1 MKFYSIFHL
10 NLMFSSIREDQ
21 RSEVIKKCYWPLL
34 KLCENN
40 YKIGIELTGN
50 SLEIINT
57 LDKKWVNKFKSL
69 LKSNKVE
76 LIGSGYSQ
84 IIGPLVPSKLND
96 WNQKL
101 GIEVYKSLLDT
112 VPSTALINEM
122 SYSSGIL
129 EHYVNNGYSSIIME
143 INNSLE
149 IYKEWILNRPNIVEN
164 QIGDSLNIIWADS
177 IAFQKF
183 QRYISDEIDY
193 ESYVNYLNNYNHDVI
208 PLYTSDAEIF
218 DFRPGRFKEETNL
231 SESPLEWNKIEKLY
245 ESLKSLGHNYILPR
259 DVKLESNEKNK
270 CSIESA
276 SKPIVVKKQNK
287 YNINRWALSGRDD
300 LNLNTKSIQIF
311 NKIKNTSLKKHWKS
325 LCFIWS
331 SDFRT
336 HITDD
341 RWIELEIYIEK
352 LFNELNL
359 SINHESKFNLENFNT
374 YKNNKRFIS
383 VLKNNFNVE
392 LDTKKGNT
400 IKSLFS
406 NKYKLTLIGKI
417 DHGFFEEI
425 TYGFDYFTGHSIV
438 ERLGERKVTD
448 LESNK
453 VKFYQNNEITSFVN
467 YSKKPE
473 YTINSKI
480 TISDECLLLEKQII
494 STQREKT
501 IISPFNFTFIPDSW
515 DDKTLFFS
523 THNGG
528 SKLET
533 FFLNESFD
541 HSERHSYL
549 ISSING
555 IGNTKGMLIV
565 GDKNKSI
572 KFQLNLSKSF
582 LIPTISFNRTNNS
595 FLLRVSYSAQEL
607 DETFRVNSNPQ
618 IINSEIIISIN

>member
-1 MKFYSIFHL
+1 
-10 NLMFSSIREDQ
+10 MFSSISNDKRLD
-21 RSEVIKKCYWPLL
+21 VINNCYWPLL
-34 KLCENN
+34 KLCEGN

-50 SLEIINT
+50 TLEIINT
-57 LDKKWVNKFKSL
+57 LDKNWIYKLKSL

-129 EHYVNNGYSSIIME
+129 EHYVNNGYSNIIME

-149 IYKEWILNRPNIVEN
+149 IHKEWNLNRPNIVEN
-164 QIGDSLNIIWADS
+164 QFGDSLNIIWADS

-193 ESYVNYLNNYNHDVI
+193 DSYVNYLNNYKHDVV
-208 PLYTSDAEIF
+208 PFYTSDAEIF

-231 SESPLEWNKIEKLY
+231 SESLFEWNKIEKLY
-245 ESLKSLGHNYILPR
+245 KSLKSLGYNYIFPR
-259 DVKLESNEKNK
+259 DVKLESNEKSK
-270 CSIESA
+270 CRIESA
-276 SKPIVVKKQNK
+276 KKPIVVKKQNK

-359 SINHESKFNLENFNT
+359 SINHEFKFNLENFNT
-374 YKNNKRFIS
+374 YENNKRFIS

-392 LDTKKGNT
+392 LDTNKGNT

-406 NKYKLTLIGKI
+406 NKYKLPLIGKVE
-417 DHGFFEEI
+417 HGFFEEI

-438 ERLGERKVTD
+438 EKLGERKVTD
-448 LESNK
+448 LGSNK
-453 VKFYQNNEITSFVN
+453 IKFYQNNEITSFVN
-467 YSKKPE
+467 YSKSSE

-480 TISDECLLLEKQII
+480 TISEECLLLEKQII
-494 STQREKT
+494 SAQRDKAV
-501 IISPFNFTFIPDSW
+501 IYPFNFTFIPDSW

-533 FFLNESFD
+533 FLLNESVN

-549 ISSING
+549 ISAING
-555 IGNTKGMLIV
+555 LGNTKGILIL

-607 DETFRVNSNPQ
+607 DETFRVNSNSQ